1 MKEKKSTKS
10 VRAVLDNNNIVVYR
24 LLSGSSRPRTVH
36 TFGYA
41 TRHGVWLQ
49 IYIHGTV
56 VSYVAESEAEV
67 KGRIA
72 DWK

>member
-10 VRAVLDNNNIVVYR
+10 VRAELDNNNIVIYR
-24 LLSGSSRPRTVH
+24 LLSASARPRTVH

-49 IYIHGTV
+49 IYNHGTV
-56 VSYVAESEAEV
+56 VSYVAEEAAEV
-67 KGRIA
+67 KGKIA
-72 DWK
+72 AWK